1 MNKQSK
7 ILHHLA
13 LAVALVALLIASG
26 CRKKGILSKNDVADI
41 MFQMFV
47 ADEYAKKYPN
57 VSKAADSLLLYQHI
71 FDRYN
76 CTLDD
81 YRNSIKYYIADE
93 KAYTYILKR
102 AVQTAKD
109 SSAQANKELSRERPR
124 GIVVKIPYLS
134 PGVEVQKDRWW
145 ERKMDGNY
153 PETTSFYQDLRKRI
167 IEAQEEE
174 KRRQSKLSGRNSRNN
189 EPDIVLSKE
198 AQKIRDVFRKDLDGG
213 K

>member
-198 AQKIRDVFRKDLDGG
+198 AQKIRDEFRKDLDGG